1 MNEQE
6 TRVALKNLDR
16 LRKAAANCEDMHTY
30 WEGSDGEL
38 VVDSTV
44 KVIRRWR
51 GDKQVHSEIVMST
64 AQREIFRSWLS
75 NRAACLRQEV
85 EALEHAIFGDKI
97 QNEVSQ

>member
-64 AQREIFRSWLS
+64 AQREIFRDWLS
-75 NRAACLRQEV
+75 NRASSLRQEA
-85 EALEHAIFGDKI
+85 EALEQTIFGDKI
-97 QNEVSQ
+97 QNGVN